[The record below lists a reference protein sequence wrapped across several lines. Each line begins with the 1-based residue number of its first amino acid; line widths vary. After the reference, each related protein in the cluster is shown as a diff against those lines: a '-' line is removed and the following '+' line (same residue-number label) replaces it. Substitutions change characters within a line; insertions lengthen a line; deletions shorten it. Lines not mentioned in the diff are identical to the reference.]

1 MDIITGIFDFAAAR
15 GFFFAI
21 PETLGLFFF
30 GIGLVALAVL
40 IRWVI
45 SRESSLEL
53 DEKES

>member
-1 MDIITGIFDFAAAR
+1 MDIITGIFDFGFAR
-15 GFFFAI
+15 GLFFQI

-30 GIGLVALAVL
+30 GIGLVAIAVS

-45 SRESSLEL
+45 GRESSLEL